1 MPSTSRTFASLA
13 VQGVPTWVAT
23 VFLLF
28 CGPAATVY
36 AQAQKPPDAGYVYPP
51 VVRVGEA
58 TDVRLGGYDWTDD
71 LEWFVHRDDVRLEI
85 LGPPGDYLLT
95 PPPYWTGP
103 RASTPPQPIPRS
115 LRPHPR
121 RRPCAARPR
130 PLAGRQCQRRI
141 VDRDALCE

>member
-103 RASTPPQPIPRS
+103 GPALRPSQSRAKSPPASTSTPVRS
-115 LRPHPR
+115 PASSTGRSPMPTAH
-121 RRPCAARPR
+121 RRPRCSM
-130 PLAGRQCQRRI
+130 
-141 VDRDALCE
+141 